1 MLKGDIMSLIIIK
14 TIIFQDISFPS
25 KNEKY
30 YLCVS
35 TNNGPTSVDSGL
47 QHKHMEAIL
56 NFYL

>member
-14 TIIFQDISFPS
+14 AIIFQDISFPS

-35 TNNGPTSVDSGL
+35 TNNGPTLVDSGL
-47 QHKHMEAIL
+47 QHKHM
-56 NFYL
+56 